1 MSGVALPGVPVVEQ
15 VGVLNVAGL
24 GQIPVVDMPR
34 FDERQCCAQVL
45 RYLAGELQG
54 QPDDY
59 MGCAAYRGRLC
70 AMQGGGALCAFHEPD
85 GAPIWRKA
93 AHWRL
98 LEEPDGNTF
107 VTPARSALDMA
118 QAFDARIIGAALVE
132 VTP

>member
-1 MSGVALPGVPVVEQ
+1 M
-15 VGVLNVAGL
+15 AGL
-24 GQIPVVDMPR
+24 GQIPVVEMPR

-54 QPDDY
+54 QQGDY

-93 AHWRL
+93 STWRL
-98 LEEPDGNTF
+98 LEEPDGSTF

-132 VTP
+132 VMR

>member
-1 MSGVALPGVPVVEQ
+1 MSAVALPGVPVVEQ

-54 QPDDY
+54 QPSDY
-59 MGCAAYRGRLC
+59 TDCAQYRGRHC
-70 AMQGGGALCAFHEPD
+70 TRGGLCAFHEPD

-98 LEEPDGNTF
+98 LEEPDGSTF
-107 VTPARSALDMA
+107 VTPARSAADMA
-118 QAFDARIIGAALVE
+118 QAFDARIIGAAPVE
-132 VTP
+132 VTR